1 MLSIMLEG
9 EVRTASCCCLLC
21 SLHRWTEEMEKRLL
35 EYVLKLFT
43 ACEFWFIQ
51 VASYPR

>member
-1 MLSIMLEG
+1 MLLFTLFSPQ
-9 EVRTASCCCLLC
+9 VD
-21 SLHRWTEEMEKRLL
+21 EEMEKRLL